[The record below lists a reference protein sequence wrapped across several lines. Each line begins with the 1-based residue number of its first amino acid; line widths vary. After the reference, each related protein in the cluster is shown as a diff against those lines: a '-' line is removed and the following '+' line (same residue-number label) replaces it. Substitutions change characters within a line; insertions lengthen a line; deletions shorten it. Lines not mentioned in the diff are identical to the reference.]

1 MPELILQIALKKSRN
16 RIHAKYFGDKMISDI
31 EKFLKKE
38 QEKRKK
44 AKKLSEVLFDINESV
59 SETLDLIEE
68 DVQFD

>member
-1 MPELILQIALKKSRN
+1 
-16 RIHAKYFGDKMISDI
+16 MISDI